1 MSIRAINWAF
11 EQKVGSASAKLV
23 LIKLADNA
31 NDDGVCWP
39 SHRYME
45 QHCELS
51 RTAIKENI
59 KKLVALDL
67 LTIQERF
74 KDGVQLP
81 HVYHLNILA
90 SDCLP
95 VQRSAGGVGRQVTGG
110 GSPADPRVGRQTT
123 TEPSYKPLIKPKSQS
138 EEPIKLAIKN
148 EDSEQVSRNKP
159 PRQKCE
165 ALKYMDSIIEQ
176 NKDLAPAASILD
188 IAGLGRGNGH

>member
-95 VQRSAGGVGRQVTGG
+95 V
-110 GSPADPRVGRQTT
+110 
-123 TEPSYKPLIKPKSQS
+123 
-138 EEPIKLAIKN
+138 
-148 EDSEQVSRNKP
+148 
-159 PRQKCE
+159 
-165 ALKYMDSIIEQ
+165 
-176 NKDLAPAASILD
+176 
-188 IAGLGRGNGH
+188 